1 MNDTATE
8 GSSSSSPA
16 SDSPT
21 PGGPIPGSPIPGS
34 PGAPPEGSVAANGAE
49 NGHLTAPALMR
60 EAISLIKEHPLG
72 AVATVAAATAL
83 IEIEFAV
90 GVLAGL
96 GATALLAHQSGPE
109 ARQRVLER
117 GKWALDRAR
126 TAIQTRSER
135 LAAKKAPP
143 AEAPPPAA

>member
-16 SDSPT
+16 SDSPI
-21 PGGPIPGSPIPGS
+21 PGG
-34 PGAPPEGSVAANGAE
+34 PGAPPEGSAAANGAE
-49 NGHLTAPALMR
+49 NGHVTAPALMR

-83 IEIEFAV
+83 IELEFAV

-96 GATALLAHQSGPE
+96 GATALLVHQSGPE

-126 TAIQTRSER
+126 TAIQARSDKS
-135 LAAKKAPP
+135 AAKKAPP
-143 AEAPPPAA
+143 VEAPPPAA